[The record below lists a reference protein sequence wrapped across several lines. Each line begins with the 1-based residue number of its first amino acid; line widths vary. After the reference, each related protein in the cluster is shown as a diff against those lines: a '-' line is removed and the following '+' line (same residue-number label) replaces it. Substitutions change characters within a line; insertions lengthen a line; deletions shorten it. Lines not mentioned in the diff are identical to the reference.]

1 MKVFAVLLLAAAA
14 SAEIDWAN
22 VKPVTMMDG
31 FWDGRDPFY
40 VSTFKAVEGQRNG
53 RIVNGEIAAPH
64 QFPYQVRPITT
75 RSKILN
81 ESITKRSLC

>member
-1 MKVFAVLLLAAAA
+1 MKVFAILLLAVAV

-31 FWDGRDPFY
+31 FWDGHDPSLMERLSP
-40 VSTFKAVEGQRNG
+40 VGAQRNG

-64 QFPYQVRPITT
+64 QFPYQVRRLKKSWIF
-75 RSKILN
+75 
-81 ESITKRSLC
+81 